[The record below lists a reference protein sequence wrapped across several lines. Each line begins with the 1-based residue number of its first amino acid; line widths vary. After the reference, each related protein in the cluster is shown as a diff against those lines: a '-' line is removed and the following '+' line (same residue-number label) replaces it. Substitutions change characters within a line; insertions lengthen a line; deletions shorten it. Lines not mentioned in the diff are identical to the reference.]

1 MALVPFDDRDGW
13 IWLDGQFVAWRDA
26 KLHVLSHGLHYASG
40 VFEGERAYS
49 GNIFKLREHTERLI
63 ASGRILGF
71 EIPWTAEEIDA
82 ACIATLARNNQVD
95 AYVRPIAWRGT
106 EQLSVSAQQTKI
118 HLAIATW
125 AWPNLFGDNRMK
137 GVRLGWAKDEKGT
150 WRHPVALQRA
160 KEDQE
165 MLAKGCER
173 QDLAWIDPKEFEQWR
188 QGLWKCGDAW
198 LDNAAADAYHADA
211 TRPWFV
217 QSEHFVIAAT
227 VDRRRVEWCKWYAD
241 KTWPDLV
248 RLFGVTPGTR
258 PTVIDML
265 DDKKPG
271 LVVLRDLAQ
280 YNKLAAGAESEG
292 FSSLHYAFFADARF
306 DDSVKPAAFDG
317 FGAAYWDDTTKES
330 SAFGQHAIRHA
341 AAHSFV
347 EAIDPSWKA
356 LGDVAMGTQARTMAP
371 FWAEKKIPRWL
382 RYGAA
387 SYVERWFL
395 DPDVGEDG
403 DPQWARKWA
412 RAALKKDGGLRDIA
426 KVFEFKLTIADVPSS
441 SRLIHEAG
449 LLTAFVLDGGDK
461 NVQRAHEALKQALVS
476 GVPTAAAV
484 AELQKALLA
493 AKAAITAFAA
503 K

>member
-1 MALVPFDDRDGW
+1 MATRIRLPLLPLLAMLATALPAAAQKQPPKENPAPIVKAAGTDVAKLLQLARDWTEQKHTDGARAAWKRVLQLDAANAEARAGLGHQLYDGKWFESHTALFDYKRAEDVQKAKLGLARVADGW
-13 IWLDGQFVAWRDA
+13 VAAADA
-26 KLHVLSHGLHYASG
+26 P
-40 VFEGERAYS
+40 F
-49 GNIFKLREHTERLI
+49 
-63 ASGRILGF
+63 
-71 EIPWTAEEIDA
+71 
-82 ACIATLARNNQVD
+82 
-95 AYVRPIAWRGT
+95 
-106 EQLSVSAQQTKI
+106 
-118 HLAIATW
+118 
-125 AWPNLFGDNRMK
+125 
-137 GVRLGWAKDEKGT
+137 VRLGWAKDEQGT
-150 WRHPVALQRA
+150 WRHPLALQRA
-160 KEDQE
+160 KEDRE

-198 LDNAAADAYHADA
+198 LDNAAADAFHADA
-211 TRPWFV
+211 NRPWFV
-217 QSEHFVIAAT
+217 QSEHFLIATT

-248 RLFGVTPGTR
+248 RLFGVTPGSR
-258 PTVIDML
+258 PAVIDML

-317 FGAAYWDDTTKES
+317 FGAAYWDDSTKEA

-341 AAHSFV
+341 AAQSFV

-356 LGDVAMGTQARTMAP
+356 LGDVAMGTQAKTMAP
-371 FWAEKKIPRWL
+371 FWAEKRIPRWL

-395 DPDVGEDG
+395 DPDTGEGG
-403 DPQWARKWA
+403 DPQWSRKWA

-476 GVPTAAAV
+476 GVPTTAAV